1 MIDLRSDTV
10 TQPSPAMRRAMA
22 EAVVGDDVYRDDP
35 TVLKLEQRAAELM
48 GKEAG
53 LFVSSGT
60 LGNLLALMSQTERGD
75 EIIAGRHSHIVTHEV
90 GGAAQIAQVMV
101 HPIDH
106 PQDWIEA
113 DAIRNA
119 VHSEDIHEPRTR
131 LVCLE
136 NALSNGGV
144 VPLPVLRS
152 VYDAAKAL
160 GLRVHLDGARI
171 LNAALASGCSVQRIA
186 DCADTVTF
194 CLSKGLAAPVGSV
207 LTGDQAFIE
216 RARRN
221 RKLLGGGLR
230 QAGILAAAGLVALD
244 SMTQR
249 LAEDHAHAKLLG
261 SLLAAIDGISV
272 ETERI
277 QINMVFFKVDREKRT
292 PEDFLNQLK
301 EKGILTN
308 PDDHGLF
315 RFVTHYGIMESD
327 VRATAQAVREIMEG

>member
-35 TVLKLEQRAAELM
+35 TVRKLEQRAAALM

-119 VHSEDIHEPRTR
+119 VHS
-131 LVCLE
+131 
-136 NALSNGGV
+136 
-144 VPLPVLRS
+144 
-152 VYDAAKAL
+152 
-160 GLRVHLDGARI
+160 
-171 LNAALASGCSVQRIA
+171 
-186 DCADTVTF
+186 
-194 CLSKGLAAPVGSV
+194 
-207 LTGDQAFIE
+207 
-216 RARRN
+216 
-221 RKLLGGGLR
+221 
-230 QAGILAAAGLVALD
+230 
-244 SMTQR
+244 
-249 LAEDHAHAKLLG
+249 
-261 SLLAAIDGISV
+261 
-272 ETERI
+272 
-277 QINMVFFKVDREKRT
+277 
-292 PEDFLNQLK
+292 
-301 EKGILTN
+301 
-308 PDDHGLF
+308 
-315 RFVTHYGIMESD
+315 
-327 VRATAQAVREIMEG
+327 